1 MDAPADYKNA
11 GIANLAAGALG
22 AFGSLSI
29 LLASFCLGFWYLAF
43 AGAHAWQAYVGWQM
57 FNGARVPNAKTAAI
71 VGAVC
76 GLLGFNP
83 IAIVG
88 SAIAFVLLG
97 KPEAQQYTEG

>member
-11 GIANLAAGALG
+11 GIANLAAGAIG
-22 AFGSLSI
+22 AFYSVSI
-29 LLASFCLGFWYLAF
+29 LLASFCFGIWYLAF

-57 FNGARVPNAKTAAI
+57 FNGARVPHGKTAAI

-76 GLLGFNP
+76 GLLGCNP

-88 SAIAFVLLG
+88 SAIAFVLMG
-97 KPEAQQYTEG
+97 KPEAQQYAEG